1 MARLIALDHLGS
13 VGHQGRISQLQ
24 HGIDGGQCLVH
35 TEKDVIDGYVIVRPG
50 HFFGRDFVD
59 LLLVESAARRQGIGT
74 ALLQAAIAHLRGDQI
89 FTSTNRS
96 NAPMQGLLASLGWQ
110 LSGELDGLDEGDPEL
125 VYYLRRQAAG

>member
-1 MARLIALDHLGS
+1 
-13 VGHQGRISQLQ
+13 
-24 HGIDGGQCLVH
+24 
-35 TEKDVIDGYVIVRPG
+35 
-50 HFFGRDFVD
+50 
-59 LLLVESAARRQGIGT
+59 
-74 ALLQAAIAHLRGDQI
+74 LLQAAIAHLRGDQI